1 MSKRVKFEGIKGEP
15 IDLSNFYK
23 DKLEREQKELEERR
37 KEEELEKE
45 RINKIECLLCKSTDK
60 IHHIKR
66 NNNGIIGS
74 GYSSWVTDEYL
85 ICKSCGLHY
94 SDITKLK

>member
-1 MSKRVKFEGIKGEP
+1 MNKRVKFEGLKGEP

-23 DKLEREQKELEERR
+23 DKLEREQKELEEKRN
-37 KEEELEKE
+37 EEELEKE
-45 RINKIECLLCKSTDK
+45 RINKIECPLCKSTDK

-74 GYSSWVTDEYL
+74 GYSSWITDEYL
-85 ICKSCGLHY
+85 ICKSCGIHY
-94 SDITKLK
+94 SDTTKLK

>member
-1 MSKRVKFEGIKGEP
+1 MSKRVKFEGLKGEP
-15 IDLSNFYK
+15 IDLSNLYK
-23 DKLEREQKELEERR
+23 DKLEREQKELEEKR

-45 RINKIECLLCKSTDK
+45 RINKIECPLCKSTDK

-74 GYSSWVTDEYL
+74 GFSSWVTDEYL

-94 SDITKLK
+94 NDITKLK

>member
-1 MSKRVKFEGIKGEP
+1 MSKRVKFEGLKGEP

-45 RINKIECLLCKSTDK
+45 RTNKIECPLCKSTDK
-60 IHHIKR
+60 IHNIKR

-74 GYSSWVTDEYL
+74 GYSSWITDEYL
-85 ICKSCGLHY
+85 ICKSCGIHY
-94 SDITKLK
+94 SDTTKLK

>member
-1 MSKRVKFEGIKGEP
+1 MSKRVKFEGLKGEP

-23 DKLEREQKELEERR
+23 DKLEREQKELEEKR

-45 RINKIECLLCKSTDK
+45 RINKIECPLCKSTNK
-60 IHHIKR
+60 VHHIKR
-66 NNNGIIGS
+66 DNNGVIGPGFS
-74 GYSSWVTDEYL
+74 TWVTDEYL
-85 ICKSCGLHY
+85 ICKSCGIHY

>member
-1 MSKRVKFEGIKGEP
+1 MSKRVKFEGLKGEP

-45 RINKIECLLCKSTDK
+45 RINKIECPLCKSTDK

-74 GYSSWVTDEYL
+74 GYSSWITDEYL
-85 ICKSCGLHY
+85 ICKSCGIHY

>member
-1 MSKRVKFEGIKGEP
+1 MSKRVKFDGIYGEP
-15 IDLSNFYK
+15 IDFSNFWAESIK
-23 DKLEREQKELEERR
+23 RKEGEEELKR

-45 RINKIECLLCKSTDK
+45 RINKIECPLCKSTNK

-66 NNNGIIGS
+66 DNNGIIGS
-74 GYSSWVTDEYL
+74 GFSTWVTDEYL
-85 ICKSCGLHY
+85 ICKSCGIHY

>member
-1 MSKRVKFEGIKGEP
+1 MNKRVKFEGLKGEP
-15 IDLSNFYK
+15 IDLTNFYK
-23 DKLEREQKELEERR
+23 DKLEREQKELEEKR

-45 RINKIECLLCKSTDK
+45 RINKIEYPLCKSTDK

-74 GYSSWVTDEYL
+74 GYSSWITDEYF
-85 ICKSCGLHY
+85 ICKGCGIHY
-94 SDITKLK
+94 NDITKSK